1 MIMKRKGE
9 KRSPCLMSLEG
20 EKGIAGIPLIMME
33 NIVEEV
39 RLTIQETQLGSKL
52 KVRRVEFK

>member
-1 MIMKRKGE
+1 
-9 KRSPCLMSLEG
+9 MSLEG

-33 NIVEEV
+33 NRVEEV